1 MLVCG
6 FINEELRMS
15 IELSPNEAAAWDSY
29 AAAALSVA
37 VIDAENPGKAVDVA
51 ADIADRML
59 LQRQERIRAY
69 NAFKPNL

>member
-1 MLVCG
+1 MVVCG
-6 FINEELRMS
+6 FIDKELHMS

-29 AAAALSVA
+29 AAAALSTA
-37 VIDAENPGKAVDVA
+37 VIDAESPGQAVDVA

-69 NAFKPNL
+69 NAFKPDL